1 MPALPQPSLLL
12 ALADAATIAAATPAP
27 LGWQAWFTLG
37 VVVLMLTLLATNR
50 FGADI
55 VMMGALLTLVLARIV
70 TPAESVAGFSNA
82 GVLTVGFLYVLATGL
97 KETGAMTLL
106 TAWMLGRPRS
116 TVMAQARLIA
126 PVAVLSAF
134 VNNTPLVAAFMP
146 VVSEWSKRI
155 GVPAS
160 RLFMPL
166 SFAAILGGVCT
177 LIGTSTNLV
186 VSSLVTAENQK
197 IAAHN
202 TKAETSPDLKKL
214 QPLEEWGLWTIAPV
228 GLPVCAVGMA
238 YILIAGRRLLPDR
251 SHRATPIEQAR
262 RYMSAMLVPAG
273 SPIAGRTI
281 EAAGLRNLP
290 GVFLSRIDRA
300 DESIIA
306 VGPEHKVLAGDVLM
320 FVGGVESVAELQ
332 KMKGLVPAEAEGG
345 DGKQGAASYRPNMRL
360 HEAVVST
367 SSPLVGQTIKEA
379 GIRTH
384 YNAVVVGVH
393 RAGERLPGKIGEITV
408 RPGDTLLL
416 EARPGFVAAHRD
428 SPDFHLV
435 SELEGAASLRHDKAW
450 IAVGVLLAT
459 IALLSME
466 DIFPPMVVAMCS
478 AAAMIGLRCCTGP
491 QARAGVEWPV
501 LIVIAASFAVARAM
515 DKSGLA
521 AYVADHVIRFAG
533 GLGPWALLGAVYMLS
548 LGFTTLVSN
557 NAAAA
562 LVFPIALEVAR
573 GQGLSFTPF
582 AVAVAVAAS
591 CEFMT
596 PLGYQTNLMVMGP
609 GGYRWSDFLRF
620 GLPLTILCALVAIGV
635 GPVVFGL

>member
-1 MPALPQPSLLL
+1 MPALAPPSIIVL
-12 ALADAATIAAATPAP
+12 ASDAVTLAASNPAM
-27 LGWQAWFTLG
+27 GWQAWFTLG
-37 VVVLMLTLLATNR
+37 VVVLMLALLASNR

-55 VMMGALLTLVLARIV
+55 VMMGALLTLVVAGVI
-70 TPAESVAGFSNA
+70 TPGESVSGFSNA

-106 TAWMLGRPRS
+106 TGALLGRPRS
-116 TVMAQARLIA
+116 AAAAQARLIA

-146 VVSEWSKRI
+146 VLSEWSKRI

-186 VSSLVTAENQK
+186 VSSLITAENQK

-202 TKAETSPDLKKL
+202 IKAESTPGLTPIEPL
-214 QPLEEWGLWTIAPV
+214 QEWGLWTVTPV
-228 GLPVCAVGMA
+228 GLPVCLAGMA

-251 SHRATPIEQAR
+251 SQRATPIEQAR
-262 RYMSAMLVPAG
+262 KYMTAMAVPAG

-300 DESIIA
+300 DETIIA

-320 FVGGVESVAELQ
+320 FVGSVESVAELQ
-332 KMKGLVPAEAEGG
+332 KMKGLVPAEAEGS
-345 DGKQGAASYRPNMRL
+345 AASGTTYRPNMRL

-379 GIRTH
+379 GIRTR

-393 RAGERLPGKIGEITV
+393 RAGERIPGKIGEITV

-435 SELEGAASLRHDKAW
+435 SELEGSAPLRHDKAW
-450 IAVGVLLAT
+450 IAVLVLLAT
-459 IALLSME
+459 IALLSLE
-466 DIFPPMVVAMCS
+466 SVFPPMVVAMCS

-515 DKSGLA
+515 DKTGLA
-521 AYVADHVIRFAG
+521 AVVADHVIRFAG
-533 GLGPWALLGAVYMLS
+533 GMGPWALLGAVYLLS

-582 AVAVAVAAS
+582 AVAVAIAAS

-620 GLPLTILCALVAIGV
+620 GLPLTILSAVVAIGV

>member
-1 MPALPQPSLLL
+1 MLVGTLNLL
-12 ALADAATIAAATPAP
+12 AQASAIASAAPAG
-27 LGWQAWFTLG
+27 LGWQAWFTLA
-37 VVVLMLTLLATNR
+37 VVVLMLALLATNR

-55 VMMGALLTLVLARIV
+55 VMMGALLTLVLSGII
-70 TPAESVAGFSNA
+70 TPAESVTGFSNA

-106 TAWMLGRPRS
+106 TSWMLGRPR
-116 TVMAQARLIA
+116 TALGAQARLVT

-146 VVSEWSKRI
+146 VLSEWSKRI

-160 RLFMPL
+160 RLYMPL

-197 IAAHN
+197 ITAHN
-202 TKAETSPDLKKL
+202 AKPGAAQLA
-214 QPLEEWGLWTIAPV
+214 PLEEWTLWTITPV
-228 GLPVCAVGMA
+228 GLPVAAAGFVYMLA
-238 YILIAGRRLLPDR
+238 FGRRLLPDR
-251 SHRATPIEQAR
+251 SNRATPIEQAR
-262 RYMSAMLVPAG
+262 KYMSAMLVPAG
-273 SPIAGRTI
+273 SPIANKTI
-281 EAAGLRNLP
+281 EQAGLRNLP
-290 GVFLSRIDRA
+290 GVFLSRIDRN

-306 VGPEHKVLAGDVLM
+306 VGPEHKVLPNDVLM

-332 KMKGLVPAEAEGG
+332 KMKGLVPAESEATDSKNAGG
-345 DGKQGAASYRPNMRL
+345 YRPNMRL
-360 HEAVVST
+360 HEAVVSP
-367 SSPLVGQTIKEA
+367 SSPLIGQSIKEA
-379 GIRTH
+379 GIRTR

-393 RAGERLPGKIGEITV
+393 RAGERIPGKIGEITV

-435 SELEGAASLRHDKAW
+435 SELQGAAALRHDKAW
-450 IAVGVLLAT
+450 LAVAVLLAT

-466 DIFPPMVVAMCS
+466 DVFPPMVVAMCS
-478 AAAMIGLRCCTGP
+478 AAAMIALRCCTGP

-515 DKSGLA
+515 DKTGLA
-521 AYVADHVIRFAG
+521 AFAADHLIRFAG
-533 GLGPWALLGAVYMLS
+533 GLGPWALLGAVYLLS
-548 LGFTTLVSN
+548 LGFTTLISN

-573 GQGLSFTPF
+573 AQNLSFTPF

-609 GGYRWSDFLRF
+609 GGYKWSDFMRF
-620 GLPLTILCALVAIGV
+620 GLPLTILCAVVAIIA
-635 GPVVFGL
+635 GPIAFGL

>member
-1 MPALPQPSLLL
+1 ML
-12 ALADAATIAAATPAP
+12 AAALHLAAETAAAAP
-27 LGWQAWFTLG
+27 LGWQAWLTLA
-37 VVVLMLTLLATNR
+37 VVALMLALLASNR

-55 VMMGALLTLVLARIV
+55 VIMGAVLTLVV
-70 TPAESVAGFSNA
+70 TGVISPAESVAGFSNA
-82 GVLTVGFLYVLATGL
+82 GVLTVGFLYVLAAGL

-106 TAWMLGRPRS
+106 TGALLGRPR
-116 TVMAQARLIA
+116 TTLGAQSRLIG
-126 PVAVLSAF
+126 PVAVLSAV

-146 VVSEWSKRI
+146 VLNEWSKRI

-186 VSSLVTAENQK
+186 VASLVSAENQK

-202 TKAETSPDLKKL
+202 ARPDADHTE
-214 QPLEEWGLWTIAPV
+214 PIEEWGLWTVAPV
-228 GLPVCAVGMA
+228 GVPVAAVGLA
-238 YILIAGRRLLPDR
+238 YILVAGRRLLPDR
-251 SHRATPIEQAR
+251 SRRATPSEQAR
-262 RYMSAMLVPAG
+262 KYMSAMAVPPG
-273 SPIAGRTI
+273 SPIVGKTI

-300 DESIIA
+300 EETIIA
-306 VGPEHKVLAGDVLM
+306 VGPEHKILVADVLM
-320 FVGGVESVAELQ
+320 FVGSVESVAELQ
-332 KMKGLVPAEAEGG
+332 KMKGLVPAESES
-345 DGKQGAASYRPNMRL
+345 AAPNAPAYRPNMRL
-360 HEAVVST
+360 HEAVVSPT
-367 SSPLVGQTIKEA
+367 SPLVGQSIKEA

-393 RAGERLPGKIGEITV
+393 RAGERLPGKIGDITV

-435 SELEGAASLRHDKAW
+435 SELEGAAALRHDKAW
-450 IAVGVLLAT
+450 IAVAVLLGT
-459 IALLSME
+459 IALLSIE
-466 DIFPPMVVAMCS
+466 GLFPPMVVAMCA
-478 AAAMIGLRCCTGP
+478 AAAMIALRCCTGP
-491 QARAGVEWPV
+491 QARASVEWPV
-501 LIVIAASFAVARAM
+501 IIVIAGSFAVARAM
-515 DKSGLA
+515 DNTGLA
-521 AYVADHVIRFAG
+521 ASVASHVIHTAG
-533 GLGPWALLGAVYMLS
+533 AWGPRALLAAVYALS

-573 GQGLSFTPF
+573 NQGLNFTPF
-582 AVAVAVAAS
+582 AVAIAVAAS

-609 GGYRWSDFLRF
+609 GGYRWGDFMRF
-620 GLPLTILCALVAIGV
+620 GLPLTLLCAVVAIAV
-635 GPVVFGL
+635 APLAFGL

>member
-1 MPALPQPSLLL
+1 M
-12 ALADAATIAAATPAP
+12 LADALFLAAETAAVAAP
-27 LGWQAWFTLG
+27 LGWQAWLTLG
-37 VVVLMLTLLATNR
+37 VVALMLALLASNR

-55 VMMGALLTLVLARIV
+55 VIMGAVLTLVVTGVI
-70 TPAESVAGFSNA
+70 TPAESVAGFSNS
-82 GVLTVGFLYVLATGL
+82 GVLTVGFLYVLAAGL

-106 TAWMLGRPRS
+106 TGALLGRPR
-116 TVMAQARLIA
+116 TTLGAQSRLIG
-126 PVAVLSAF
+126 PVAVLSAV

-146 VVSEWSKRI
+146 VLSEWSKRI

-160 RLFMPL
+160 RLYMPL
-166 SFAAILGGVCT
+166 SFAAILGGICT

-202 TKAETSPDLKKL
+202 AKLPPDADPSRRLE
-214 QPLEEWGLWTIAPV
+214 PLEEWSLWTIAPV
-228 GLPVCAVGMA
+228 GVPVAAVGLT

-251 SHRATPIEQAR
+251 SQRATPSEQAR
-262 RYMSAMLVPAG
+262 KYMSAMTVTPG
-273 SPIAGRTI
+273 SPIVGRTI

-290 GVFLSRIDRA
+290 GAFLSRIDRA
-300 DESIIA
+300 EETIIA
-306 VGPEHKVLAGDVLM
+306 VGPEHKILANDVLM

-332 KMKGLVPAEAEGG
+332 KMKGLVPAESESASPN
-345 DGKQGAASYRPNMRL
+345 APSYRPNMRL
-360 HEAVVST
+360 HEAVVSPA
-367 SSPLVGQTIKEA
+367 SPLVGQSIKEA

-393 RAGERLPGKIGEITV
+393 RAGARLPGKIGDIAV

-428 SPDFHLV
+428 SPDFYLV

-450 IAVGVLLAT
+450 IAVAVLLAT
-459 IALLSME
+459 VTLLSIE
-466 DIFPPMVVAMCS
+466 GFFPPMVVAMCA
-478 AAAMIGLRCCTGP
+478 AAAMVALRCCTGP
-491 QARAGVEWPV
+491 QARASVEWPV
-501 LIVIAASFAVARAM
+501 LIVIAGSFAVARAM
-515 DKSGLA
+515 DNTGLA
-521 AYVADHVIRFAG
+521 ASIAAHVIHTAG
-533 GLGPWALLGAVYMLS
+533 AWGPWSLLAAVYALS

-573 GQGLSFTPF
+573 NQGLNFTPF

-609 GGYRWSDFLRF
+609 GGYKWGDFMRF
-620 GLPLTILCALVAIGV
+620 GLPLTLLCAVVAIAV
-635 GPVVFGL
+635 GPIAFGL